1 MEYRK
6 FEKLGIS
13 ASALG
18 FGCMRFPQTKD
29 GKIDEAATMPLFEKA
44 IENGLT
50 YIDTAVPLSLIH
62 I

>member
-18 FGCMRFPQTKD
+18 FGCMRLPQPKD
-29 GKIDEAATMPLFEKA
+29 GKVDEAATMPLFEEA
-44 IENGLT
+44 IGNGLT
-50 YIDTAVPLSLIH
+50 
-62 I
+62 